1 MTFDGGSGV
10 FGDALLKSH
19 RLEGENGLK
28 DALNSDFIPPDVA
41 EDGCPT
47 GDLKGVKESSDS
59 MDLEVCS
66 ESRDSSE
73 SSSCPDFSGTTGG
86 ATAGTR
92 RHIISPDANL
102 TINNFVV
109 PSSSRIVTFDGRSRG
124 LRGVKGKI

>member
-1 MTFDGGSGV
+1 MCSREFRP
-10 FGDALLKSH
+10 LY
-19 RLEGENGLK
+19 
-28 DALNSDFIPPDVA
+28 A

-73 SSSCPDFSGTTGG
+73 SSSCLVFSGTAGG

-102 TINNFVV
+102 TINNFVA
-109 PSSSRIVTFDGRSRG
+109 PSRG
-124 LRGVKGKI
+124 YGACDVKGTSSPRNFYFLVLAAEPNNITACTRVPPAAS